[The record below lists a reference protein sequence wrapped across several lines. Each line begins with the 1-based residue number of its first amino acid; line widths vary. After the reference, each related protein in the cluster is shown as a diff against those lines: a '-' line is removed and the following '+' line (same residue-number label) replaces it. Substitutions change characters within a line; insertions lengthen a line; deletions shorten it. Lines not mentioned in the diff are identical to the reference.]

1 MKGSEPMA
9 HTVIIDPNPP
19 PVEALAQLLGLT
31 TKELLEAIRQKADE
45 RRQAKC
51 TN

>member
-1 MKGSEPMA
+1 MA

-19 PVEALAQLLGLT
+19 PAETLAQLLGLT

-45 RRQAKC
+45 RRQTTCK
-51 TN
+51 T

>member
-1 MKGSEPMA
+1 MA

-31 TKELLEAIRQKADE
+31 TKELLEKIQKIADS
-45 RRQAKC
+45 RRKKA
-51 TN
+51 